1 MAWVRA
7 AETGCWLLVTP
18 HGRLAAAVDSAPADE
33 TRRRP
38 QLPLR
43 PFVAL
48 LSEELMGGDT
58 PYMYAYTRWFATPLQ
73 ERLRPLR
80 RLQAQQWE
88 VRQLCEQLA
97 QSAGKCF
104 DFFLKLPL
112 RALPRYS
119 LLLKELVKDAE
130 GGQDSQQQQHEE
142 EEEELEE
149 EGAVE
154 AARQLIA
161 ALAAKQ
167 RTMSGMCE
175 AVRAVRG
182 AVPCSC
188 TVTVVRGLGLGPA
201 AAAAAAAASS
211 SDGAAASRGD
221 GKAAGFIKA
230 AVFGVTRGGGGEG
243 VQATPYSHRHPL
255 VVQARVLATAPA
267 NEGREIK
274 SGKFTTR
281 GAHRRDGGGQ
291 EPRRQENDASACSS
305 GGGGGGGE
313 DDPYWGERHQL
324 RLGHGALSGC
334 RLVLKVLDGKGGQC
348 LGRAELW
355 LAQAL
360 PCGR

>member
-7 AETGCWLLVTP
+7 AETGCWLSVTRP

-48 LSEELMGGDT
+48 LSEELMGDDT

-130 GGQDSQQQQHEE
+130 GGQGSQQQQHEEEE

-188 TVTVVRGLGLGPA
+188 AVTIVRGLGLGL
-201 AAAAAAAASS
+201 AAAAAASS

-230 AVFGVTRGGGGEG
+230 AVFGVTRGGSGEGG
-243 VQATPYSHRHPL
+243 VQAAPYSHRHPL
-255 VVQARVLATAPA
+255 VVQARVLAAAPA

-291 EPRRQENDASACSS
+291 GPGQESDASSS
-305 GGGGGGGE
+305 GEG
-313 DDPYWGERHQL
+313 DPYWGERHQL
-324 RLGHGALSGC
+324 RLGHGALSSC
-334 RLVLKVLDGKGGQC
+334 RLVLKVLDGQGGPC